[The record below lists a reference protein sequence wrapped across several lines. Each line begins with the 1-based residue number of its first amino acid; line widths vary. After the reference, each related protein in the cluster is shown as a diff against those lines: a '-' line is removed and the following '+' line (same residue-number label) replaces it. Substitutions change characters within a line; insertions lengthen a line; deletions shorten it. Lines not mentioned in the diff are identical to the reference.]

1 MSIVGIV
8 RVEVFGKAILGGKTR
23 GHPKGRGLR
32 MGAQSVSEGMIAGAA
47 ILARFLLTHD
57 AELTAIGAETKIDYQ
72 KDFDFYLERLLK
84 GTPWAI
90 SAMEYFNKEVFNTT
104 AVPSAPPSTVVP
116 AVAPRT
122 WEDDFL
128 QELDNIDSVPHNASP
143 SHSSARAPSPA
154 LSALSAVSTSTPAIP
169 AVVHDDHPTSTTMNF
184 TSSTQMTVSQM
195 RVSSASTQLHFG
207 INQLSLN
214 ADSVAAAPAPLTTV
228 SQVPARRKGRVTAQ
242 AVTQDTPTEAPKAK
256 RVSGRS
262 KKATTKYIQ

>member
-1 MSIVGIV
+1 
-8 RVEVFGKAILGGKTR
+8 
-23 GHPKGRGLR
+23 
-32 MGAQSVSEGMIAGAA
+32 
-47 ILARFLLTHD
+47 
-57 AELTAIGAETKIDYQ
+57 
-72 KDFDFYLERLLK
+72 
-84 GTPWAI
+84 
-90 SAMEYFNKEVFNTT
+90 
-104 AVPSAPPSTVVP
+104 
-116 AVAPRT
+116 
-122 WEDDFL
+122 
-128 QELDNIDSVPHNASP
+128 
-143 SHSSARAPSPA
+143 
-154 LSALSAVSTSTPAIP
+154 
-169 AVVHDDHPTSTTMNF
+169 MNF